1 MAIDYT
7 TVGLLASIR
16 RRASIPSTATTGSA
30 DVDLLAYVNEELQL
44 HMTAQLIQVREEYFL
59 KHSDTALSASTT
71 SYRIPVRAIAG
82 ALRNV
87 QLLDSSGKPVVQ
99 LSRLSQE
106 KLAEYKNQT
115 QTVGYLVEGN
125 NIRLYPT
132 ASWGGATSLRL
143 SYFERPSEV
152 TAIGNGCRQIQA
164 INYGTS
170 QITISSVTGFTTS
183 TLVDFVRGTPNF
195 ETLGMDF
202 LPTNAASTVLTFS
215 SLPTGLVVGDYVS
228 LAQTSP
234 VPQLPGEFHPILAQ
248 RAAIRF
254 LAAVN
259 DTEQLQVARG
269 ELGRMEQALGV
280 LTSPRV
286 EGGPRKIFQMNGAL
300 AGNRWRYRNGVG
312 VL

>member
-1 MAIDYT
+1 MADYT
-7 TVGLLASIR
+7 TTGLLASIR
-16 RRASIPSTATTGSA
+16 RRASIPTTSTTGSA
-30 DVDLLAYVNEELQL
+30 DSDLLAYANEELQL
-44 HMTAQLIQVREEYFL
+44 HMTAQLVQVREEYFVR
-59 KHSDTALSASTT
+59 HSDITLNPATT
-71 SYRIPVRAIAG
+71 LYRIPVRAIAG
-82 ALRNV
+82 GLRNV
-87 QLLDSSGKPVVQ
+87 QLLDSRSMPVMQ

-132 ASWGGATSLRL
+132 ASWGGASTLRMT
-143 SYFERPSEV
+143 YFERPSELV
-152 TAIGNGCRQIQA
+152 LIGNGVRAIQA
-164 INYGTS
+164 INTGTS

-183 TLVDFVRGTPNF
+183 TPVDFIKGNASF
-195 ETLGMDF
+195 ETLSLDAI
-202 LPTNAASTVLTFS
+202 PTNAASTVLSFS
-215 SLPTGLVVGDYVS
+215 SLPTGLAVGDYVS
-228 LAQTSP
+228 LSQTSP
-234 VPQLPGEFHPILAQ
+234 VPQIPLEFHPILAQ

-259 DTEQLQVARG
+259 DAEQLQLARQ

-280 LTSPRV
+280 LTAPRV

>member
-30 DVDLLAYVNEELQL
+30 DADLLAYVNEELQL
-44 HMTAQLIQVREEYFL
+44 HMAAQLVQVREEYFL
-59 KHSDTALSASTT
+59 RHSDTALSASTT
-71 SYRIPVRAIAG
+71 TYRIPTRAIAG

-87 QLLDSSGKPVVQ
+87 QLLDNSGKPVVQ

-125 NIRLYPT
+125 LIRLYPT
-132 ASWGGATSLRL
+132 ASWGGATTLRL

-152 TAIGNGCRQIQA
+152 VAIGTGARAIQV
-164 INYGTS
+164 INTATN
-170 QITISSVTGFTTS
+170 QITVSATTGFS
-183 TLVDFVRGTPNF
+183 TATRVDFVRGTPGF
-195 ETLGMDF
+195 ETISIDA
-202 LPTNAASTVLTFS
+202 LPTNVLSTVLTFS
-215 SLPTGLVVGDYVS
+215 SLPAGLAVGDYVT
-228 LAQTSP
+228 LAETSP
-234 VPQLPGEFHPILAQ
+234 VPQIPAEFHPVLAQ

-259 DTEQLQVARG
+259 DTEQLTVARG
-269 ELGRMEQALGV
+269 ELGRMEQAIGV
-280 LTSPRV
+280 LTAPRV

>member
-30 DVDLLAYVNEELQL
+30 DADLLAYVNEELQL
-44 HMTAQLIQVREEYFL
+44 HMTAQLVQVREEYFL
-59 KHSDTALSASTT
+59 RHSDTALTSTT
-71 SYRIPVRAIAG
+71 VYRIPTRAIAG

-87 QLLDSSGKPVVQ
+87 QLLDNSGKPVVQ

-115 QTVGYLVEGN
+115 QAVGYLVEGN

-132 ASWGGATSLRL
+132 ASWGGATTLRL

-152 TAIGNGCRQIQA
+152 VAIGNGTRA
-164 INYGTS
+164 ITVINTGTN
-170 QITISSVTGFTTS
+170 QVTVSSTTGFTTS
-183 TLVDFVRGTPNF
+183 TKVDFIRGTPGF
-195 ETLGMDF
+195 ETMTIDVT
-202 LPTNAASTVLTFS
+202 PTNVASTVLTFS
-215 SLPTGLVVGDYVS
+215 SLPTGLAVGDYVS
-228 LAQTSP
+228 LAETSP
-234 VPQLPGEFHPILAQ
+234 VPQLPSEFHPILAQ

-259 DTEQLQVARG
+259 DGEQLAVARG
-269 ELGRMEQALGV
+269 ELGRMEAALGV
-280 LTSPRV
+280 LTAPRV
-286 EGGPRKIFQMNGAL
+286 EGGPRKIFQMNGTL